1 MHLRLFI
8 SRALL
13 IVIGCCSAQEMEIH
27 THGEDQFML
36 SGDWKFHTIYNET
49 SIYINIR
56 EELVNIVVDNSD
68 TNH

>member
-27 THGEDQFML
+27 TRGEDQFML
-36 SGDWKFHTIYNET
+36 SGDWKFHTIYNEHQF
-49 SIYINIR
+49 I
-56 EELVNIVVDNSD
+56 
-68 TNH
+68 